1 MTIVIVNNLSFLQVQ
16 FAHVQVTRAYRVF
29 VEQLDRITADDVRWE
44 PYADTAVQAR
54 APGGLSSLCWR
65 DRAFWLTRRKLVY
78 LIYVEDYAPQRV
90 MRQFGLWQ
98 PVPVPVGPSLP
109 RHVHGSVIVCT
120 YLLLRSQVSHIT

>member
-1 MTIVIVNNLSFLQVQ
+1 M
-16 FAHVQVTRAYRVF
+16 QVTRAYRVF
-29 VEQLDRITADDVRWE
+29 VEQLDRITTDDVRWE

-90 MRQFGLWQ
+90 MRQFGLRQ

-109 RHVHGSVIVCT
+109 RHVHG
-120 YLLLRSQVSHIT
+120 